1 MVQAKVVSF
10 FLHWCNRETNKA
22 ITAQL
27 SVNLCHPRKTKLNRS
42 GLKTWEF
49 TVQAECTF
57 LLALRLWLSSPCYAM
72 SPLINVA
79 SIRGTWS
86 YQKGFG
92 STWKLPCLLLEVK
105 RGAVVIPGSKTVQ
118 ENKHLRNVRDMF
130 QWFHNLILLHTFYMK
145 SYTISSVSSYVKKK
159 NSPLAFLLDHLCDTK
174 KHYILST

>member
-1 MVQAKVVSF
+1 M
-10 FLHWCNRETNKA
+10 
-22 ITAQL
+22 
-27 SVNLCHPRKTKLNRS
+27 
-42 GLKTWEF
+42 
-49 TVQAECTF
+49 QAECTF

-72 SPLINVA
+72 SPLINGP

-118 ENKHLRNVRDMF
+118 KNKHLRNVRDMF

-159 NSPLAFLLDHLCDTK
+159 KKTAPWLFFWILCVTQKSTIYFLLNPSTVIQTLELYHLMYEMTSVWVMRCNMCKQIKDIMDAK
-174 KHYILST
+174 E

>member
-1 MVQAKVVSF
+1 M
-10 FLHWCNRETNKA
+10 
-22 ITAQL
+22 
-27 SVNLCHPRKTKLNRS
+27 
-42 GLKTWEF
+42 
-49 TVQAECTF
+49 QAECTF

-130 QWFHNLILLHTFYMK
+130 QWFHNLNLAAHILYEILHHQFCLQLC
-145 SYTISSVSSYVKKK
+145 KKK
-159 NSPLAFLLDHLCDTK
+159 KTAPWLFFWIICVTQKSTIYFLLNPSTVIQTLELYHLMYEMTSVWVMRCNMCKQIKDIMDAK
-174 KHYILST
+174 E